1 MENCQLSSIFATV
14 QEGAGEAGQGSEE
27 ELVARVRYIRSL
39 RKLGCGDSPVEW
51 SRRQLD
57 SRVKERRNGLAACVR
72 EELRGCRWLFRERPR
87 V

>member
-39 RKLGCGDSPVEW
+39 RKLDYGDSPVGW
-51 SRRQLD
+51 SRRQL
-57 SRVKERRNGLAACVR
+57 N
-72 EELRGCRWLFRERPR
+72 
-87 V
+87 

>member
-57 SRVKERRNGLAACVR
+57 SRVKERGMD
-72 EELRGCRWLFRERPR
+72 
-87 V
+87 

>member
-1 MENCQLSSIFATV
+1 MENCQLSFIFATV

-39 RKLGCGDSPVEW
+39 RKLGCGDSWMVTSAIRLASQREG
-51 SRRQLD
+51 D
-57 SRVKERRNGLAACVR
+57 GLALCVR
-72 EELRGCRWLFRERPR
+72 EELRGCRWLFRERRR